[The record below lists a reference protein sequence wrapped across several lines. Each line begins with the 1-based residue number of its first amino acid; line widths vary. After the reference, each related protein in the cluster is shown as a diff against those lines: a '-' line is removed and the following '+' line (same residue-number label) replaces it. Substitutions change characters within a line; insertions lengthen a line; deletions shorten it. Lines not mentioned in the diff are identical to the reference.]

1 MKILILFAHPAFE
14 RSRVHARLIKAV
26 RTLPGITLRDLYEE
40 YPDFDVLP
48 KLEQP
53 LLEQFDLVILQHPF
67 YWYSGPA
74 LLKQWMDLV
83 LEHGWAYG
91 KDGTALK
98 GKYLMQVISTG
109 GNAHAYSPEGHHG
122 HAVYDFLLPFR
133 QTAALC
139 HMEYLPPY
147 VVPGSAHIDEAE
159 LGRYADGYVQLLQSL
174 SAGTADLKALM
185 REAEANAPGGMP
197 GQLPARFS

>member
-40 YPDFDVLP
+40 YPDFDVQP

-147 VVPGSAHIDEAE
+147 VVPGSAHINDAE

-185 REAEANAPGGMP
+185 RGAETNAPGGMP
-197 GQLPARFS
+197 GQLPAHFS

>member
-174 SAGTADLKALM
+174 SAGTADLKALL
-185 REAEANAPGGMP
+185 REAEAIAPGGMP

>member
-14 RSRVHARLIKAV
+14 RSRVHARLLKAV

-53 LLEQFDLVILQHPF
+53 LLEKHDLIIFQHPF

-91 KDGTALK
+91 KDGVALQ

-109 GNAHAYSPEGHHG
+109 GNAQAYTAEGHHG
-122 HAVYDFLLPFR
+122 HAVYDFLLPYR
-133 QTAALC
+133 QSALLC
-139 HMEYLPPY
+139 HMDYLPPY
-147 VVPGSAHIDEAE
+147 IVPGSAHIAGEDLA
-159 LGRYADGYVQLLQSL
+159 RYADGYVQLLQGL
-174 SAGTADLKALM
+174 SSNTIDLKALM
-185 REAEANAPGGMP
+185 RQPEANMLTGLPGL
-197 GQLPARFS
+197 LPAPPR

>member
-91 KDGTALK
+91 KDGMALK

-174 SAGTADLKALM
+174 SAGTADLKALL
-185 REAEANAPGGMP
+185 REAEAIAPGGMP

>member
-1 MKILILFAHPAFE
+1 M
-14 RSRVHARLIKAV
+14 HARLLKAV
-26 RTLPGITLRDLYEE
+26 RTLPGITIRDLYET
-40 YPDFDVLP
+40 YPDFDVFP
-48 KLEQP
+48 KVEQPILEQH
-53 LLEQFDLVILQHPF
+53 DLIILQHPF

-91 KDGTALK
+91 KDGTALQ

-109 GNAHAYSPEGHHG
+109 GNAHAYSAEGHHG

-147 VVPGSAHIDEAE
+147 VVPGSAHIEEAD
-159 LGRYADGYVQLLQSL
+159 LARYADSYVQLLQGLASK
-174 SAGTADLKALM
+174 TTDLKALQQM
-185 REAEANAPGGMP
+185 PEANMLLNMP
-197 GQLPARFS
+197 GLLSAPSR